1 MKSRRELLRQGM
13 AIGSMLGACR
23 PMTPARAAVDDLPAL
38 PAVVIDSHTHFYDP
52 SRPEGVPWPA
62 PDDTILHRT
71 VLPDEWERVVD
82 PLGVTGTV
90 VVEASP
96 WVEDTQWLL
105 DLAERHASAATRQGI
120 VAVIGNL
127 PLGTPGCAALI
138 DRFAADRRFRGIRVN
153 GDALLAGLD
162 DRAYRADVGRLVDHG
177 LAIDVNHGAVFP
189 AVDRLA
195 PQFRSLRIVV
205 DHLGGP
211 VVAPPAPAE
220 PWMAGVARVA
230 GHANVWMK
238 VSAILE
244 SAVQASRAAGGRGE
258 VPAAEAV
265 VPWLDAAFA
274 RFGDGRLMFG
284 SNWPVSDLAG
294 SYVDILGLV
303 RGYVAAR
310 GADAGRAFWAGA
322 AADAYRWPEAG

>member
-105 DLAERHASAATRQGI
+105 DLAERHATAATRQGI

-153 GDALLAGLD
+153 GINPGMTRT
-162 DRAYRADVGRLVDHG
+162 DRVEQGIAVTARATGRSPQEVLESEIARIPMGRLG
-177 LAIDVNHGAVFP
+177 
-189 AVDRLA
+189 
-195 PQFRSLRIVV
+195 
-205 DHLGGP
+205 
-211 VVAPPAPAE
+211 E
-220 PWMAGVARVA
+220 PEEVARVA
-230 GHANVWMK
+230 
-238 VSAILE
+238 LFL
-244 SAVQASRAAGGRGE
+244 AS
-258 VPAAEAV
+258 
-265 VPWLDAAFA
+265 DAA
-274 RFGDGRLMFG
+274 
-284 SNWPVSDLAG
+284 
-294 SYVDILGLV
+294 SYVS
-303 RGYVAAR
+303 
-310 GADAGRAFWAGA
+310 GAIVPMDGCTGSVI
-322 AADAYRWPEAG
+322 